1 MNDDADTDDEQDLP
15 SREQIARL
23 EDRIEELADALERC
37 RKLGLF
43 ANALLAGGAIWLVAG
58 FAGYASAAPAM
69 FGAITAILGGF
80 VLKGSND
87 STMRQ
92 TRATL
97 EQAEARRAELIGS
110 IELRLVET
118 KSDNMKPGH
127 RLLH

>member
-1 MNDDADTDDEQDLP
+1 MNGNTETDDEYDLP
-15 SREQIARL
+15 AREQIARL
-23 EDRIEELADALERC
+23 ENRIEDLADALERC

-43 ANALLAGGAIWLVAG
+43 ASMLLIGGALWLVAG
-58 FAGYASAAPAM
+58 FAGYASVAPAM

-92 TRATL
+92 TRDAL

-110 IELRLVET
+110 LSLRTVADT
-118 KSDNMKPGH
+118 ADAPV
-127 RLLH
+127 RLH